1 MKVKIHFKEKNKR
14 LLIEKTQV
22 KTIEIPTKNPF
33 DVDSVIDAVK
43 DDIKSSCYED
53 STVTLL
59 SYKIGLRTFSIRQII

>member
-1 MKVKIHFKEKNKR
+1 MKVKIQFKERNKR
-14 LLIEKTQV
+14 LGIEKTYV
-22 KTIEIPTKNPF
+22 KTFEIPTKNPF

-43 DDIKSSCYED
+43 NDIKSSCYED